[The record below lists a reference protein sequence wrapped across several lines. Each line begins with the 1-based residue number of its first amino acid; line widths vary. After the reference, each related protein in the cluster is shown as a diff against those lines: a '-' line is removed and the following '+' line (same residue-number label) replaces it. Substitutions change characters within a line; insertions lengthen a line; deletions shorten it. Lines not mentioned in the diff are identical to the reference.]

1 VRRKRRRFV
10 RVLAVVGVL
19 LLLLILLV
27 LFAPT
32 IASTAPV
39 RSFALGKV
47 NQNLNGK
54 VEVDGLSLGW
64 VSGAKVN
71 GLRVLD
77 ASGQPIL
84 KLASLTTELSLLDV
98 IRGNYS
104 LGEAVVDGLEFDA
117 RREADGQINFSKLA
131 KGRPEK
137 EPKPAPKP
145 EPEKPNAEK
154 PAGKLPNV
162 SGHLVIR
169 NSKGSYADAISGQRV
184 QFSSIDGDVKIPDVN
199 SPIENSLTVVAVP
212 ANGQAGTFKISGSAD
227 VVDDNEIHPE
237 RANVN
242 ETVALQG
249 LAMSAVAAFIPPG
262 SVDKLDGVTNA
273 DLSLQ
278 MTAGQSAVLKGQ
290 VVTTNLAA
298 SGPALKGDTF
308 ATPELSL
315 VIPPTTIEMSSGF
328 GTWQNWPI
336 RTGATPQPQPIV
348 LRSKH
353 QGYDD
358 TITFGVA
365 ATPAALTN
373 LAGNMKP
380 GSNGEIGLAVNFNL
394 GGLAKQLPH
403 SFPETEGKR
412 LSSGTLKQSMQ
423 VKLGPDAAQIV
434 QTLDLTDLAIASADG
449 KTDKLQDI
457 KQELRLSTLGGG
469 WAMPDLHDLHLGL
482 TSGFAQADFGG
493 KELTQLKG
501 TATGDLA
508 KAQRELG
515 QLLPL
520 QGMTLGGSF
529 KVDLTSSG
537 DVASATA
544 PIDLA
549 LVATVAGLQLDG
561 VGGMEQLRQG
571 HTQLQARAQVVR
583 GAAGIEALNGVRL
596 VAQSGQTPQ
605 KLTLDSQLSAD
616 VKYVQSTQSNPAT
629 GKTEMVRVAQ
639 VPKYTID
646 KVNVDLPAAQRD
658 FPKAFA
664 SLGEQ
669 GVRLDAGA
677 LALAGSG
684 SYSAEATTFDV
695 KGGIKDLTL
704 TRVPPPTTTASAT
717 PAPLSPRPGP
727 TTVLREFTLSL
738 DAAGSNSKAG
748 TRVTRLNVEDNQKM
762 LSLRKGQAD
771 LVIPADKK
779 AHPAGDVALG
789 ADLKKLID
797 VQRAMSGSPPPA
809 PDSPELQS
817 GRVDGTLRLGDA
829 PGADGLMALTGKLD
843 VTGVNVR
850 TAGQP
855 IRDERLA
862 LTMNVRSTPDFAKLN
877 VDDVTIDGRLVRGR
891 VFETIVDSAAGKAP
905 NAGPLASVQKANATL
920 EFPALAD
927 LHALILAIS
936 PAEKPQDTKTAKAVK
951 PGVAEKPAPQGRILA
966 GSASAKFTLAHQG
979 NALTIDPDVTAKGL
993 AIGAG
998 DVTKS
1003 VGDVV
1008 LRTSVQMA
1016 GADKAPADAT
1026 FMQRVRELT
1035 IPSLTLTGAGA
1046 DVKLDR
1052 PLVMKDPGSS
1062 NPSMSAALTGKIN
1075 LDQLLATLEAW
1086 KGAKPATLYPYHGD
1100 MTLRQELSTAAGGA
1114 VSLVGRADVTN
1125 FATLGDTGPRFAE
1138 PHVAVANNVVLDSA
1152 AKQLKLNDL
1161 SFSTETTHAVRMV
1174 ANGTVHEYDTK
1185 RRLENVVV
1193 KLDYDAAALWTILK
1207 PLMDPETGGK
1217 SLDEFTMTGKRLEQ
1231 ITLGGSYPA
1240 DDPKAIQSLHMEGG
1254 FALET
1259 LATRGLTVAGLD
1271 LRFLLDKGVL
1281 RLEHVGQPVAA
1292 NAAPTTTPTE
1302 VVVARANEPAPANL
1316 PPGARCNGSG
1326 LISFHGFTIDL
1337 TGEHIRLNTPDNH
1350 PLIYHV
1356 SINPVVANTLL
1367 AKFVNPAF
1375 QGSSQA
1381 QGMFDVTVVS
1391 CKNLA
1396 LDKAMQ
1402 TPNPAETGRAE
1413 IRYSLTDLVIG
1424 QPELF
1429 DLISKL
1435 KPNALNYGG
1444 FTGNVRDGHL
1454 ILERGQVQSAM
1465 TFNAAEKF
1473 DFKFDGTIG
1482 LAEGSRK
1489 SFFATLPPE
1498 MFSAINKDFGRNVP
1512 KEGYRV
1518 AITGKSDDWVKNV
1531 GDSIVPMLADL
1542 GVRAGLGNVLD
1553 RALGGNKS
1561 RGRDAADDGQR
1572 GAAPVNPGEPPPSA
1586 QPAAPADALGQLLDR
1601 ALGGKDKDK
1610 ETDAQKKARREKAA
1624 EERAAAA
1631 TQPTTR
1637 PLTKKERER
1646 LQKEQRRQRELEKN
1660 QGK

>member
-1 VRRKRRRFV
+1 MR
-10 RVLAVVGVL
+10 RVLAVVGVVL
-19 LLLLILLV
+19 LLFILLV
-27 LFAPT
+27 VFAPT
-32 IASTAPV
+32 LAGTAPV

-47 NQNLNGK
+47 NQHLNGK
-54 VEVDGLSLGW
+54 VEIDGLSLGW
-64 VSGAKVN
+64 FGGAKVK

-77 ASGQPIL
+77 AAGQPIL
-84 KLASLTTELSLLDV
+84 KLASLTTDLSLLDV

-131 KGRPEK
+131 KTEPAKPPK
-137 EPKPAPKP
+137 EPAPESGKPK
-145 EPEKPNAEK
+145 AEK
-154 PAGKLPNV
+154 PASKLPNV

-169 NSKGSYADAISGQRV
+169 NSKGSYADAVSGQSV
-184 QFSSIDGDVKIPDVN
+184 QFTSIDGDVRIPDIN
-199 SPIENSLTVVAVP
+199 SPIENALTVVAVP
-212 ANGQAGTFKISGSAD
+212 ATGQPGTMKISGSAD
-227 VVDDNEIHPE
+227 VVDDNEIQPE

-249 LAMSAVAAFIPPG
+249 LAMSTVAAFLPPG
-262 SVDKLDGVTNA
+262 SIDKLDGVTNA
-273 DLSLQ
+273 ELSLQ
-278 MTAGQSAVLKGQ
+278 MTAGQSGVLKGQ
-290 VVTTNLAA
+290 IVTTNLAA

-336 RTGATPQPQPIV
+336 RTGGTPQPQPIV
-348 LRSKH
+348 LRIKH
-353 QGYDD
+353 PGYDD
-358 TITFGVA
+358 TVTLGVA

-380 GSNGEIGLAVNFNL
+380 GSNGEIALAVNFNL

-412 LSSGTLKQSMQ
+412 LSSGSLKQSVQ
-423 VKLGPDAAQIV
+423 VKLSPDDATIV
-434 QTLDLTDLAIASADG
+434 QTLDLTDLAVAAADG

-469 WAMPDLHDLHLGL
+469 WAIPELRELHLGL

-520 QGMTLGGSF
+520 QGMTLGGTF

-571 HTQLQARAQVVR
+571 HTQLEARAQVVR
-583 GAAGIEALNGVRL
+583 GAAGIEALNGVR
-596 VAQSGQTPQ
+596 VIARSGQTPQ
-605 KLTLDSQLSAD
+605 ALTLDSQLSAD
-616 VKYVQSTQSNPAT
+616 VKYVQSTQTNAAT

-646 KVNVDLPAAQRD
+646 KINVDLPAAQRD

-664 SLGEQ
+664 SLGEN
-669 GVRLDAGA
+669 GLRLDAGA
-677 LALAGSG
+677 VALAGSG
-684 SYSAEATTFDV
+684 SYLADATTFDV
-695 KGGIKDLTL
+695 KGGINGLTL
-704 TRVPPPTTTASAT
+704 TRAAPPAKTASAT
-717 PAPLSPRPGP
+717 LAPVPPAPAP
-727 TTVLREFTLSL
+727 TTVLRDFTLSL
-738 DAAGSNSKAG
+738 DAAGSNSKTG

-771 LVIPADKK
+771 IVLPADK
-779 AHPAGDVALG
+779 ALRPSGEVALG
-789 ADLKKLID
+789 ADLKKLVD
-797 VQRAMSGSPPPA
+797 LSRAMSASTPPA

-817 GRVDGTLRLGDA
+817 GRVDGTLRLADS
-829 PGADGLMALTGKLD
+829 PGADKLLALTGKLD
-843 VTGVNVR
+843 VTGISVR

-855 IRDERLA
+855 IQNEKLA
-862 LTMNVRSTPDFAKLN
+862 LTMSVRSTPDFGLLN
-877 VDDVTIDGRLVRGR
+877 VDHVTIDGRLVKGR
-891 VFETIVDSAAGKAP
+891 VFDTIVDRAAGNAP
-905 NAGPLASVQKANATL
+905 GAGPLAGVRKANAVL
-920 EFPALAD
+920 DFPALAD
-927 LHALILAIS
+927 LHALLLAIS
-936 PAEKPQDTKTAKAVK
+936 PPAKPADTKTAKTVK
-951 PGVAEKPAPQGRILA
+951 SAAPDKPAPQGRILA
-966 GSASAKFTLAHQG
+966 GSAAARLTLGHQG
-979 NALTIDPDVTAKGL
+979 QNVTITPELTANGL
-993 AIGAG
+993 TIGAG
-998 DVTKS
+998 DVTKN

-1008 LRTSVQMA
+1008 LRTAVQMV

-1026 FMQRVRELT
+1026 FMQRVREVNV
-1035 IPSLTLTGAGA
+1035 PSLTLTGAGA
-1046 DVKLDR
+1046 DVKLER
-1052 PLVMKDPGSS
+1052 PLVMKDPAST
-1062 NPSMSAALTGKIN
+1062 NPAMSAALVGKVN
-1075 LDQLLATLEAW
+1075 LEQLLTTLEAW
-1086 KGAKPATLYPYHGD
+1086 KGAKAATLYPYHGD
-1100 MTLRQELSTAAGGA
+1100 MSVRQELSTGAGGA

-1174 ANGTVHEYDTK
+1174 ANGTIHEYDTA

-1193 KLDYDAAALWTILK
+1193 KLDYDAATLWNILK
-1207 PLMDPETGGK
+1207 PLMDPDTGGK

-1231 ITLGGSYPA
+1231 ITLTGSYPA

-1259 LATRGLTVAGLD
+1259 LAGRGLTVAGLD

-1281 RLEHVGQPVAA
+1281 KLEHVGQPVAA

-1302 VVVARANEPAPANL
+1302 VVARAGEPAPANL

-1326 LISFHGFTIDL
+1326 LISFHGFTVDL
-1337 TGEHIRLNTPDNH
+1337 TGEHPRLNTPDNH

-1375 QGSSQA
+1375 SGSQQA
-1381 QGMFDVTVVS
+1381 KGMIDVTIVS

-1402 TPNPAETGRAE
+1402 TPNPSESGRAE
-1413 IRYSLTDLVIG
+1413 IRYSLTDLFIG

-1429 DLISKL
+1429 DLISKV
-1435 KPNALNYGG
+1435 KPNALNAGG
-1444 FTGNVRDGHL
+1444 FSGNVRDGHL
-1454 ILERGQVQSAM
+1454 ILERGQAQSAM
-1465 TFNAAEKF
+1465 TFDAADRF
-1473 DFKFDGTIG
+1473 NFKFDGTIG
-1482 LAEGSRK
+1482 LAEGSPK

-1498 MFSAINKDFGRNVP
+1498 MFAAINKDFGKNVP
-1512 KEGYRV
+1512 KEGYRI
-1518 AITGKSDDWVKNV
+1518 AITGKSEDWVKNV

-1542 GVRAGLGNVLD
+1542 GVRSGLGSVLD
-1553 RALGGNKS
+1553 RALGGNKNKD
-1561 RGRDAADDGQR
+1561 RDDAADNGKR
-1572 GAAPVNPGEPPPSA
+1572 GAAPGPQPNA
-1586 QPAAPADALGQLLDR
+1586 QPATPEDALGQLLDR
-1601 ALGGKDKDK
+1601 ALGGGGKDKEKDK

-1624 EERAAAA
+1624 EEKAAAA
-1631 TQPTTR
+1631 TQPT
-1637 PLTKKERER
+1637 KKQ
-1646 LQKEQRRQRELEKN
+1646 QKK
-1660 QGK
+1660 KK